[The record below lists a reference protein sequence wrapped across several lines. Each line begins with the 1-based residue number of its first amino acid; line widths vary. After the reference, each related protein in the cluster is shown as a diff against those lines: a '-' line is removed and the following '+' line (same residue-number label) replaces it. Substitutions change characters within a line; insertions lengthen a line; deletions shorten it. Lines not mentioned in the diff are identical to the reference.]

1 MTTKLLFKR
10 IFDLLI
16 LLFAHALLAPI
27 WVLIWIGIPLMI
39 YADSGL
45 PIFYR
50 QKRAGKDGKSFN
62 ALKFRTMVK
71 NADALG
77 PIWTSASDPRI
88 TKIGRILR
96 PTALDELPQIFNIFK
111 GEMSFV
117 GPRALA
123 QKELDEL
130 VPKSYDLSKR
140 FLVPAGL
147 TGLAQINAR
156 RDDIEA
162 KIRNDLE
169 YVERLSIWLDITIIL
184 RSVYRTIRGK
194 WDDNAERPSD
204 SE

>member
-1 MTTKLLFKR
+1 MTTKLLLKR

-16 LLFAHALLAPI
+16 LLFAHVLLAPI
-27 WVLIWIGIPLMI
+27 WVLIWIGIPVLI
-39 YADSGL
+39 YADSGS

-50 QKRAGKDGKSFN
+50 QQRAGKDGKTFTV
-62 ALKFRTMVK
+62 LKFRTMVK
-71 NADALG
+71 NADDLG
-77 PIWTSASDPRI
+77 PAWTTASDPRI

-96 PTALDELPQIFNIFK
+96 PTALDELPQIINIFK

-130 VPKSYDLSKR
+130 APKSYDLPKR

-162 KIRNDLE
+162 KIRNDIE
-169 YVERLSIWLDITIIL
+169 YVEKLSIWLDITIIL

-194 WDDNAERPSD
+194 WDDNAKLPLDSD
-204 SE
+204 